1 MNKLD
6 ILEKRIKHL
15 EKIVFEKKAV
25 RSHAPSKAFLIWKFL
40 SGYNG
45 ATIDVIKSTF
55 PEEEQGS
62 ISSALN
68 DLLDENIITKTGEKY
83 FANKKYVWDDFG
95 VFDDNDNDEV
105 IANINY
111 LLSRVK

>member
-1 MNKLD
+1 MNKLS

-15 EKIVFEKKAV
+15 EKIVFEKNAV

-40 SGYNG
+40 SGYSG
-45 ATIDVIKSTF
+45 ATIDVIKNTF
-55 PEEEQGS
+55 PEEEQSS
-62 ISSALN
+62 ISSVLN

-95 VFDDNDNDEV
+95 VFDDRDNDEV

-111 LLSRVK
+111 LLSRAK